1 MCNVVPFYGC
11 HRHNSSRPMVHFMGS
26 PWQNVTVST
35 PYKIVLWC
43 DPRPMAVF
51 SHEKFSKSTGCQT

>member
-1 MCNVVPFYGC
+1 
-11 HRHNSSRPMVHFMGS
+11 MVHFMGS

-43 DPRPMAVF
+43 DPRQWPIF
-51 SHEKFSKSTGCQT
+51 TRKIQ